1 MALCVCRMLVQ
12 GVFGSEIDPKVTD
25 ACFEQMDED
34 GSGEVDFLEFCE
46 FFGVD
51 PPDDDQPEPEPA

>member
-12 GVFGSEIDPKVTD
+12 AVFGSEIDPKVTD

-34 GSGEVDFLEFCE
+34 KSGEIDFDEFCS
-46 FFGVD
+46 FFGVKN
-51 PPDDDQPEPEPA
+51 E